1 MTSTQPR
8 TQRKRAAN
16 APLHT
21 KRIMASSHLA
31 PEIHDKSKAHLPRA
45 LPVRKG
51 DTVRIM
57 RGGFRGKEGKVV
69 SVDRV
74 HGTVVIEGITIE
86 KVDEQKVARPL
97 HASNLLIGRMGL
109 VPIEEGGA
117 RWKLCRVEDKT
128 PGRRGKT
135 QVNLHDGR
143 NVLLEKDAYK
153 TGATLKLHVPEQK
166 VVEHYELGKGAPVL
180 VTGGQHVGEIAHVLE
195 VQRTRNP
202 RANIVTFTEGFS
214 TDAGKV
220 FVVGKEAPSIKT
232 PEVSAL

>member
-1 MTSTQPR
+1 MSSTQPR

-86 KVDEQKVARPL
+86 KVDEKKVARPL
-97 HASNLLIGRMGL
+97 HASNLLIVRMD
-109 VPIEEGGA
+109 EGDA
-117 RWKLCRVEDKT
+117 KWKLCRVEDKT
-128 PGRRGKT
+128 TVRRGKT

-195 VQRTRNP
+195 IQRTRNP

-220 FVVGKEAPSIKT
+220 FVVGKEAPSIRT
-232 PEVSAL
+232 PEVSAI